1 MRCSGKV
8 VVEVHVSTLA
18 DFVDET
24 HLEELVDDLEDE
36 IFRVEVLEGVADP
49 LMDRIEGE
57 AACGVAQLLCDEVP
71 ELVALVSDLIEVLI
85 GLLLQAVEEA
95 FFFEFIHTLLQ
106 ELTRVL
112 VAILAQAQLS
122 L

>member
-1 MRCSGKV
+1 MRYSGKV

-57 AACGVAQLLCDEVP
+57 TACGVAQLLRDEVP

-85 GLLLQAVEEA
+85 GFLLQAVEEA

-112 VAILAQAQLS
+112 VAILAQA
-122 L
+122 